1 VGFARVEPGGPD
13 TGREM
18 PPAAAAGTMP
28 LGAPLA
34 GVLPAL
40 REPGEGPV
48 PACPPPGP
56 WRAGPAGLLAATAR
70 RMFATVVTDPRLPWW
85 IRRVVLTAT
94 AATLLTVVLDWRAA
108 LTGALVT
115 AAADTLYC
123 GRVSAVIPPT
133 VRVSSAQRRT
143 RRRLGRLSA
152 SGYLSLHARV
162 IPGSGSVI
170 DHLVAGPAG
179 VYVIDSQRWDRR
191 LPVRATQGAQLFH
204 GPFDQSGRVRHARWE
219 ADQAAMLLGEALGQP
234 VTVRPAMVIYGPTV
248 PWVVAKIG
256 GVDVFGGRRLR
267 KYLRRESGAS
277 RGRQLGERQIELIH
291 AVAAQALPPAR

>member
-1 VGFARVEPGGPD
+1 
-13 TGREM
+13 
-18 PPAAAAGTMP
+18 MP
-28 LGAPLA
+28 LGAPPA

-40 REPGEGPV
+40 REPGEEPV
-48 PACPPPGP
+48 PTCPPGGRP
-56 WRAGPAGLLAATAR
+56 WRADPAGSLAAGAR
-70 RMFATVVTDPRLPWW
+70 RTFAAVVTDPRLPWW
-85 IRRVVLTAT
+85 IRRAVLTAIV
-94 AATLLTVVLDWRAA
+94 ATLLAVVLGWQAA
-108 LTGALVT
+108 LAGALVT
-115 AAADTLYC
+115 AGADTLYC
-123 GRVSAVIPPT
+123 ARVSAVIPPT

-143 RRRLGRLSA
+143 RRRLARLSA

-179 VYVIDSQRWDRR
+179 VYVVDSQRWDRR
-191 LPVRATQGAQLFH
+191 LPVRANGGARLFH

-219 ADQAAMLLGEALGQP
+219 ADQAAALLAEALGQP

-291 AVAAQALPPAR
+291 AVAAQVLPPAR